1 MHFYGIDNFEVY
13 FTLFLFF
20 VPILWMDI
28 LLISTWTQAW
38 SNLGPVIEY
47 SVIWFMVRNCWIFM
61 KRHENMDRHKG
72 NSVSFWSPLYSRKLH
87 FVNNLGLIWISNFR
101 LVLVCGKFNK
111 IAFSK
116 ILFTVNTLTICKN
129 ISRLFM
135 VATLG
140 ILLTCNLIN
149 YRCVNLETVIVVFDQ
164 NPQNQFRFDFRT
176 KSWTR
181 VFFLFLTLLGPSSFH
196 EPSLK
201 SKHGLLLYM
210 KLNEREDRIN
220 YFNHLVKCFGH
231 AKLRLVK
238 HYRLPGK
245 SS

>member
-1 MHFYGIDNFEVY
+1 
-13 FTLFLFF
+13 
-20 VPILWMDI
+20 
-28 LLISTWTQAW
+28 
-38 SNLGPVIEY
+38 
-47 SVIWFMVRNCWIFM
+47 MVRNCWIFM

-149 YRCVNLETVIVVFDQ
+149 YRCVILETVIVVFDQ

-176 KSWTR
+176 KSWARIFFFYFWHCLDQAVSLNR
-181 VFFLFLTLLGPSSFH
+181 VESQNTDYYCIWNWMNARIESIILIIWWNALAMLNFASSNTIDYQVNLILSPSCHDS
-196 EPSLK
+196 
-201 SKHGLLLYM
+201 GLLTPQP
-210 KLNEREDRIN
+210 
-220 YFNHLVKCFGH
+220 F
-231 AKLRLVK
+231 
-238 HYRLPGK
+238 
-245 SS
+245 